1 MYYLRKISEQTWFVK
16 PALDSDAISEL
27 STIDHDLSVWKFSG
41 NSINSEEIDNLALAL
56 AMTRSKI
63 EELYIVKIDLSKIQK
78 KYKWTV
84 ALHEELGL
92 SYFDRMNDKHTNL
105 ILEDFWHQGFLAEF
119 IKKEIECVNNYVYY
133 DVPTLEELLYKAVE
147 NGMLAES
154 RVKERGG
161 DWKRSLKKMQD
172 LHRLQT
178 AS

>member
-1 MYYLRKISEQTWFVK
+1 M
-16 PALDSDAISEL
+16 
-27 STIDHDLSVWKFSG
+27 
-41 NSINSEEIDNLALAL
+41 
-56 AMTRSKI
+56 RSLQWYKRGAA
-63 EELYIVKIDLSKIQK
+63 
-78 KYKWTV
+78 YKWTV

-92 SYFDRMNDKHTNL
+92 SYFDRMNNKHTNL

-119 IKKEIECVNNYVYY
+119 IKKEIECVDNYVYY

>member
-1 MYYLRKISEQTWFVK
+1 MYYLRKISEQTWFAK

-27 STIDHDLSVWKFSG
+27 STINHDLSVWKFSG

-92 SYFDRMNDKHTNL
+92 SYFDRMNNKHTNL
-105 ILEDFWHQGFLAEF
+105 ILEDFWHQGFP
-119 IKKEIECVNNYVYY
+119 KSY
-133 DVPTLEELLYKAVE
+133 
-147 NGMLAES
+147 G
-154 RVKERGG
+154 
-161 DWKRSLKKMQD
+161 
-172 LHRLQT
+172 
-178 AS
+178 